1 MSTIVFDCDVTEYD
15 IIPKKDNDENT
26 FAINEKCLIINLMD
40 TQKDKIIIQTEI
52 DKKDAIELAKLI
64 FGLSGS
70 LDKLITNFSI
80 LIIFM
85 EMLTQSLES

>member
-52 DKKDAIELAKLI
+52 DRKDAIELAKLI
-64 FGLSGS
+64 L
-70 LDKLITNFSI
+70 LKYNI
-80 LIIFM
+80 
-85 EMLTQSLES
+85 

>member
-52 DKKDAIELAKLI
+52 DRKDAIELAKLI
-64 FGLSGS
+64 L
-70 LDKLITNFSI
+70 LKY
-80 LIIFM
+80 II
-85 EMLTQSLES
+85 